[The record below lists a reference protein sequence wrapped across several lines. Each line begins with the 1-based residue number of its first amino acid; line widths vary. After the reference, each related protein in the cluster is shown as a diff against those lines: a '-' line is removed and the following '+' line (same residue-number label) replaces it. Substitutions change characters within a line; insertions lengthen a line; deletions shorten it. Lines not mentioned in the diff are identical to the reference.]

1 MPELRRR
8 WFSEANE
15 ENHPLAEPEENR
27 IRLSGIPFIMNF
39 KGDSMHSI
47 AEQFPIPAG
56 KEAGMDHYAGMP
68 NGGLCSASCMFVL
81 LRHSKTERILN

>member
-1 MPELRRR
+1 
-8 WFSEANE
+8 
-15 ENHPLAEPEENR
+15 
-27 IRLSGIPFIMNF
+27 
-39 KGDSMHSI
+39 MHSI

-81 LRHSKTERILN
+81 LRHSKTERILNQSEEAAGLWLARPLDCT